1 MWPMLT
7 DLLGG
12 YKVDNTTALQ
22 KMRDFIATF
31 PDADILSQLTI
42 DYTDKVPDCAGL
54 FPNGLVEISFDRDIL
69 GNVETRNQYNFALYT
84 NFTKSP
90 DEDEGA
96 TLNAE
101 WLESFQLWV
110 QRKSAL
116 REAPTFGDYPH
127 TETMSAQN
135 GAIYSADDEG
145 TALYV
150 IQINAAFTLRHEA

>member
-1 MWPMLT
+1 M
-7 DLLGG
+7 
-12 YKVDNTTALQ
+12 DNQTALQ
-22 KMRDFIATF
+22 KMRDFIRTF
-31 PDADILSQLTI
+31 PDADILAQLTI
-42 DYTDKVPDCAGL
+42 DYTDKLPDCGGL
-54 FPNGLVEISFDRDIL
+54 FPNGLVEINRTRDIL

-84 NFTKSP
+84 NFAKSP

-116 REAPTFGDYPH
+116 REAPTFGDYPQN
-127 TETMSAQN
+127 ETMVAQN
-135 GAIYSADDEG
+135 GAIYAVDDEG

-150 IQINAAFTLRHEA
+150 IQINADFTLKHEA